1 MKKKKLKLHPLQ
13 MVKKVVCQIEVFSN
27 SSIIC
32 KKDCPDI
39 KNYRRNK
46 KKNSRVMLFVSWEY
60 QNVSD
65 LSHSL
70 SKVGVPTYSL

>member
-1 MKKKKLKLHPLQ
+1 MKKALKLHPLQ
-13 MVKKVVCQIEVFSN
+13 MVKKAVCQIELFSN

-46 KKNSRVMLFVSWEY
+46 KTHQGDAICFLRVPKY
-60 QNVSD
+60 Q
-65 LSHSL
+65 
-70 SKVGVPTYSL
+70 